1 MTYKCKECNKDV
13 ELPCSD
19 RDFCENREASSGNSE
34 LLCVCQGGW
43 MCPNCRDKLEFE
55 NHEMKRRIDEACRMM
70 REGDFSLEMSAVG
83 DEFLMMVSQQIQAIK
98 HT

>member
-1 MTYKCKECNKDV
+1 MEDYTHQVAAIKD
-13 ELPCSD
+13 EARAKRKADCRP
-19 RDFCENREASSGNSE
+19 ASSGNGE